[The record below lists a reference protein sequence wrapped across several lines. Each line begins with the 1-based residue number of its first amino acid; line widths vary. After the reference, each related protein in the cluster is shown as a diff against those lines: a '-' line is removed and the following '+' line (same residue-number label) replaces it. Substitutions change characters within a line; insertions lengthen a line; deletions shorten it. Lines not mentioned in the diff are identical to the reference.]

1 MVPTHILNAGV
12 YQEAI
17 NVQAELMHTAKSEMV
32 RQKAAESLITNLAAP
47 ALAKIELEVNYNND
61 VVEDLRATTK
71 ALAQQQ
77 LRMIMNGQA
86 SAKEIAH
93 SEILAK
99 TTTVKPIDA
108 DYEVIDDK

>member
-1 MVPTHILNAGV
+1 MWSKVEIDIG
-12 YQEAI
+12 Y
-17 NVQAELMHTAKSEMV
+17 S
-32 RQKAAESLITNLAAP
+32 
-47 ALAKIELEVNYNND
+47 ND

-77 LRMIMNGQA
+77 LKMILNGQA

-99 TTTVKPIDA
+99 KVETT
-108 DYEVIDDK
+108 YEVMEEDAS